1 MSYDESYVPKVDV
14 EGIISVEIYIYIYIR
29 KWKEITFVNSTLR
42 IEKVLNKESCRGV
55 KMVMCCSLNYYQHF
69 LRQIM
74 RLLRHEFWNKSFEDR
89 IAHMLDI
96 PKRLH

>member
-1 MSYDESYVPKVDV
+1 
-14 EGIISVEIYIYIYIR
+14 
-29 KWKEITFVNSTLR
+29 
-42 IEKVLNKESCRGV
+42 
-55 KMVMCCSLNYYQHF
+55 MVMCCSLNYYQHF
-69 LRQIM
+69 LRQIT